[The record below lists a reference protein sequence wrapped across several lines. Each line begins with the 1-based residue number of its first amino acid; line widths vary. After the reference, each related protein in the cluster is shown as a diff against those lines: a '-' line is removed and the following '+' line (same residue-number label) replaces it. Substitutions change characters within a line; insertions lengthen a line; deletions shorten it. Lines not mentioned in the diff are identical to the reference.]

1 MAKAFYKN
9 FHYPSDDL
17 LKTREFYE
25 AVLIETGS
33 VKIKHNA
40 DKFSNLDL
48 AFSTCHI
55 YKILTVKQW
64 GGNPNLSREFSEP
77 SKPRFF
83 NYWDYQKA
91 WFNAF
96 LIQNRDFHHSW
107 MFYFPS
113 KNQLSSFPFWFHSWW
128 TYFGPSTKILSKP
141 VLDGFELFNSSFVIP
156 RELSAFPHLLF
167 FFNNFG
173 LAWII
178 QWDYLIIADESATF
192 PTYHIPLKII
202 Y

>member
-1 MAKAFYKN
+1 M
-9 FHYPSDDL
+9 
-17 LKTREFYE
+17 
-25 AVLIETGS
+25 G
-33 VKIKHNA
+33 
-40 DKFSNLDL
+40 L

-83 NYWDYQKA
+83 NYWDYQRA

-113 KNQLSSFPFWFHSWW
+113 KNQLSSFPFWFYS
-128 TYFGPSTKILSKP
+128 
-141 VLDGFELFNSSFVIP
+141 
-156 RELSAFPHLLF
+156 
-167 FFNNFG
+167 
-173 LAWII
+173 
-178 QWDYLIIADESATF
+178 
-192 PTYHIPLKII
+192 
-202 Y
+202 